1 MWLKGHLQT
10 QVKGWFRLCFCRD
23 FISLKN
29 KTGRR
34 VNAQQWTH
42 TPEHP
47 ACRYWG
53 ARGPGWNTW
62 EWGSEFV
69 ANHTILMFKTP
80 PPHPLIF
87 VFVLF
92 IYLCIYIV
100 CLLFQ
105 FELIPLLLT
114 PLYSILFHNW
124 GHPNMLWYF
133 AKTPS
138 LSGLY
143 RVLTYPSRHP
153 GMSMCLDAP
162 LTADVTFHLACGHFS
177 SFSSC
182 WAALQDTNKGYC
194 AWPRE

>member
-1 MWLKGHLQT
+1 MPNNEHTLPSILHAGTEGLGAQDGTLGNEDRNLWL
-10 QVKGWFRLCFCRD
+10 
-23 FISLKN
+23 I
-29 KTGRR
+29 
-34 VNAQQWTH
+34 
-42 TPEHP
+42 TPSW
-47 ACRYWG
+47 CLR
-53 ARGPGWNTW
+53 
-62 EWGSEFV
+62 
-69 ANHTILMFKTP
+69 P

-114 PLYSILFHNW
+114 PLYFILFHNW
-124 GHPNMLWYF
+124 GHTHMLWYF